1 MSVPDKN
8 DFIFVA
14 AVDHRIDFIKDL
26 VGDEGPVP
34 SAASYETAADLKG
47 IVFAAIANAVESG
60 LPKSQVAIWA
70 DTDIGEAV
78 LLRGRG
84 MSITTVASVE
94 RNGPQHFQFHNALGF
109 SESLKLIG
117 ASYAGARINHNIEGD
132 LVESEAHLKS
142 LRRLSEIAR
151 SEGPPLILELKIPPT
166 KKQVARLDDLEE
178 WERDFQPAVL
188 LETMRSLQDD
198 GVEPAIWVL
207 DSPDQPIPASALA
220 AQAYVDD
227 RVDVR
232 VLFAVGNERSGKPDQ
247 EAIDNAIRLASRT
260 AGVNGLVLGPAIY
273 EPALRAHLAGD
284 ITREAAVDVLS
295 EIVTSIATRF
305 VEAGTA
311 LDVS

>member
-14 AVDHRIDFIKDL
+14 AIDHRIDFIKDL

-34 SAASYETAADLKG
+34 SAASYEKAAALKG
-47 IVFAAIANAVESG
+47 IVFAAIAEAVESG
-60 LPKSQVAIWA
+60 LPKSQVAIW
-70 DTDIGEAV
+70 TDPDVGEAV

-94 RNGPQHFQFHNALGF
+94 RDGPQHFQFQNALGF
-109 SESLKLIG
+109 SEGLRLVR

-132 LVESEAHLKS
+132 LAESEAHLKS

-151 SEGPPLILELKIPPT
+151 SEGPPLMLELSVLPT
-166 KKQVARLDDLEE
+166 KKQVARLDDLDE
-178 WERDFQPAVL
+178 WKRDFQPAVL

-207 DSPDQPIPASALA
+207 DAPDQPIPASALA

-232 VLFAVGNERSGKPDQ
+232 VLFAIGNERSAKPDLDDLD
-247 EAIDNAIRLASRT
+247 IAIRIASRT
-260 AGVNGLVLGPAIY
+260 AGVNGLVLGPAVY
-273 EPALRAHLAGD
+273 EPSLRAHMAGE
-284 ITREAAVDVLS
+284 ITRQEAVDALS
-295 EIVTSIATRF
+295 EIITSIATRF